1 MTRTSLEIG
10 GRESRLEIPNLQ
22 PIAGCLWTLVDVYG
36 RLWMAP
42 RAGFE
47 VRRKWLNGHLPAG
60 SRCSRYPRRYPT
72 PKRTAFP
79 VACPQDC
86 WFGDSSESSAAT
98 SGRLSMSRDGPKRMV
113 TRCLCNSP
121 PVPEIDICIA
131 HCDTLRSHSYWPA
144 SRRVVPMSTQCP
156 RSRAPK
162 PKPTVRKHLH

>member
-60 SRCSRYPRRYPT
+60 SRWSRYPGDT
-72 PKRTAFP
+72 PRPSALHFP
-79 VACPQDC
+79 
-86 WFGDSSESSAAT
+86 
-98 SGRLSMSRDGPKRMV
+98 SRAHRIAG
-113 TRCLCNSP
+113 L
-121 PVPEIDICIA
+121 EI
-131 HCDTLRSHSYWPA
+131 HQSLLP
-144 SRRVVPMSTQCP
+144 RRVGVF
-156 RSRAPK
+156 R
-162 PKPTVRKHLH
+162 